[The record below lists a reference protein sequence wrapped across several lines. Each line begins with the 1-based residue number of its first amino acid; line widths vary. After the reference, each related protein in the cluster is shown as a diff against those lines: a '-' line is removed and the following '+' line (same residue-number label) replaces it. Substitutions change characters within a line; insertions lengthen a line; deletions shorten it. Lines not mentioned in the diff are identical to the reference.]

1 MKTHRRRT
9 PLSVRLM
16 IAFSLMVAGL
26 VVVAL
31 TTWWKLGTAST
42 TAQRAATHYVPQMLR
57 MTEVRT
63 LIFRISKQG
72 RHAILETNPVDRD
85 ATLADIGRM
94 GDEIDRLLKDF
105 EAQITT
111 DGGRERFAALRSAE
125 QAFWSVGQRT
135 VALIKAD
142 QKDAAFALLKAELI
156 PARDRW
162 MDAIQVQIDWQ
173 QQLLTGSVQ
182 RVESANTQGRTLVTG
197 IAAALALALL
207 VTGWWVMR
215 GMRRQLGG
223 EPADAVEVAVRVADG
238 DLTDPVPLRH
248 EASVL
253 GALSRMQRQ
262 LASLV
267 GSVRTSAHA
276 VTDNAS
282 ELAQATDALAER
294 SAHQIEALRQTREV
308 AQRVTAALADNVEH
322 ASLAQTGAAEAAQ
335 VAERGGQAMAE
346 VVATMGDI
354 HADARRIGEIIG
366 VIDGIA
372 FQTNILAL
380 NAAVEAAR
388 AGEQG
393 RGFAV
398 VASEVRSLA
407 QRSAAAAREIKA
419 LIEASANRVD
429 AGTARVERAGQT
441 IQEAVDAVHR
451 VNARIAEIASAGR
464 DQAGAIDG
472 MQQAMRE
479 LDEAAAANA
488 VLVDQSARV
497 SAAVREEAQ
506 RLNEAVG
513 VFKLA

>member
-1 MKTHRRRT
+1 
-9 PLSVRLM
+9 
-16 IAFSLMVAGL
+16 
-26 VVVAL
+26 
-31 TTWWKLGTAST
+31 
-42 TAQRAATHYVPQMLR
+42 
-57 MTEVRT
+57 
-63 LIFRISKQG
+63 
-72 RHAILETNPVDRD
+72 
-85 ATLADIGRM
+85 
-94 GDEIDRLLKDF
+94 
-105 EAQITT
+105 
-111 DGGRERFAALRSAE
+111 
-125 QAFWSVGQRT
+125 
-135 VALIKAD
+135 
-142 QKDAAFALLKAELI
+142 
-156 PARDRW
+156 
-162 MDAIQVQIDWQ
+162 
-173 QQLLTGSVQ
+173 
-182 RVESANTQGRTLVTG
+182 
-197 IAAALALALL
+197 
-207 VTGWWVMR
+207 
-215 GMRRQLGG
+215 
-223 EPADAVEVAVRVADG
+223 
-238 DLTDPVPLRH
+238 
-248 EASVL
+248 
-253 GALSRMQRQ
+253 
-262 LASLV
+262 
-267 GSVRTSAHA
+267 VRTSAHA

-308 AQRVTAALADNVEH
+308 AQRVTAALADNVQH

-398 VASEVRSLA
+398 VASEVRNLA

-513 VFKLA
+513 AFKLA